1 MQLLPATRKRVNVFS
16 LPPGGRWF
24 LRSKKRKEN
33 AALAQNTR
41 HKTSAFLSYT
51 RAPPYAALRRFPS
64 SRRRAFSQGLSALT
78 FCLLLPHRHSLF
90 STTRLSRGFRFTK
103 RRLHF
108 AAFYFCYSPIKI
120 ASIKNAIDN
129 TIKKSWKRI
138 VFLNHCAKLTSAS
151 PKPTR
156 SVPQVGYKTLVYPSA
171 NK

>member
-1 MQLLPATRKRVNVFS
+1 MQLLPATRKRVSVFS

-41 HKTSAFLSYT
+41 YKTSAFLSYT

-103 RRLHF
+103 TRFVGETSCKKFPPHPFIQTHR
-108 AAFYFCYSPIKI
+108 YSRWVSTLYRFLKNPTVLGLPLTRGFRSARIEALGAI
-120 ASIKNAIDN
+120 SI
-129 TIKKSWKRI
+129 
-138 VFLNHCAKLTSAS
+138 
-151 PKPTR
+151 
-156 SVPQVGYKTLVYPSA
+156 
-171 NK
+171 